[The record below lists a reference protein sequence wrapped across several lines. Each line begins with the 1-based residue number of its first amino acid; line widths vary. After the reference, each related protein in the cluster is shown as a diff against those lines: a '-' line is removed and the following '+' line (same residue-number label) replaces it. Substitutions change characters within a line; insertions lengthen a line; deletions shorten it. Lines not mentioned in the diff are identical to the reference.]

1 MTEVEIVNQPE
12 MAHELTRV
20 LSAVWGGAEPIPP
33 DVIIA
38 IMYSGGYASLASK
51 IIDGKKQFVGGSLA
65 IVGNNQR
72 KLHSHVTGVIDAATN
87 SGVGRALKE
96 HQWLWAKENNFSLIS
111 WTFDPLVRRNAHFN
125 LIVLGAK
132 VVKYCQN
139 YYGEINDAIN
149 AGDQTDRLVVERQ
162 VEGLGVAPSASF
174 CVAEDNDLIIQTPP
188 DIVALLKTDGD
199 DATRLRLEQRASFD
213 AAFAES
219 FSVQGLTHD
228 GSFVLNKHS
237 SILKKSD

>member
-12 MAHELTRV
+12 KAHELAQV

-38 IMYSGGYASLASK
+38 IMYAGGYASLASQ
-51 IIDGKKQFVGGSLA
+51 IIDGKKQTVGGSLA
-65 IVGNNQR
+65 IVGNHQR

-87 SGVGRALKE
+87 SGIGRALKE
-96 HQWLWAKENNFSLIS
+96 HQWLWAKENNFSAIS

-139 YYGEINDAIN
+139 YYGEINDTIN

-162 VEGLGVAPSASF
+162 VEGLSVAPSASI
-174 CVAEDNDLIIQTPP
+174 CVAKDEDLIIQTPL
-188 DIVALLKTDGD
+188 DIVSLRNTNRA
-199 DATRLRLEQRASFD
+199 ASTRLRLEQRNSFES
-213 AAFAES
+213 AFAS
-219 FSVQGLTHD
+219 TFSVRGLTHD
-228 GSFVLNKHS
+228 GSFVLTKYS
-237 SILKKSD
+237 

>member
-1 MTEVEIVNQPE
+1 MTEVEIVNQPK
-12 MAHELTRV
+12 MAHELAHV

-33 DVIIA
+33 DVSIA
-38 IMYSGGYASLASK
+38 IMHAGGYASLASK

-72 KLHSHVTGVIDAATN
+72 KLHSHVTGVIDGATN

-96 HQWLWAKENNFSLIS
+96 HQWLWAKENNFSSIS

-149 AGDQTDRLVVERQ
+149 SGDQTDRLVVERQ
-162 VEGLGVAPSASF
+162 VEGFAVAPSASF
-174 CVAEDNDLIIQTPP
+174 CVAKDNDLIIQTAP
-188 DIVALLKTDGD
+188 DIVALRKTDGE
-199 DATRLRLEQRASFD
+199 AAARLRLEQRASFES
-213 AAFAES
+213 AFANS
-219 FSVQGLTHD
+219 FSVQGITHD
-228 GSFVLNKHS
+228 GSFIMVR
-237 SILKKSD
+237 

>member
-1 MTEVEIVNQPE
+1 MIEVEIVNQPE
-12 MAHELTRV
+12 MAHELAQV

-38 IMYSGGYASLASK
+38 IMYSGGYASLASR

-65 IVGNNQR
+65 IVGNHQR

-87 SGVGRALKE
+87 SGVGRALKD
-96 HQWLWAKENNFSLIS
+96 HQWLWAKENNFSAIS

-132 VVKYCQN
+132 VVKYCQD
-139 YYGEINDAIN
+139 YYGEIHDTIN

-162 VEGLGVAPSASF
+162 VEGLSISPRGSI
-174 CVAEDNDLIIQTPP
+174 CVANDDDLIIQTPP
-188 DIVALLKTDGD
+188 NIVSLRNTDRD
-199 DATRLRLEQRASFD
+199 TAIRLRLEQRASFES
-213 AAFAES
+213 AFANS

-228 GSFVLNKHS
+228 GSFVLRLS
-237 SILKKSD
+237 